1 MKLFLCSC
9 SRTCNEAH
17 LFRSLAEEYQFG
29 QRRSFPG
36 HRMDLRGLYFS
47 MDRWT
52 DLGASFCLKLDF
64 WLASQFA
71 SVYQSLH
78 SFHVQMKQ
86 TPNAPNRLIFVEFL
100 EQDGKV
106 RSLCCQVRQ
115 ICMRVSDNHKS
126 SSILSLALDST
137 LCKTRQKT

>member
-1 MKLFLCSC
+1 MKLFLYSY
-9 SRTCNEAH
+9 SRTYNEVH
-17 LFRSLAEEYQFG
+17 LFRSLVEGYQFV

-36 HRMDLRGLYFS
+36 HRMDLRSLCFS

-52 DLGASFCLKLDF
+52 NLRASFCLKLDF

-71 SVYQSLH
+71 FVYQSLH

-86 TPNAPNRLIFVEFL
+86 TPNAPSRLIFVEFL

-115 ICMRVSDNHKS
+115 ICMQVSDNHKS
-126 SSILSLALDST
+126 SSISSLALDSIH
-137 LCKTRQKT
+137 CKTHQRT